1 MIVMQQNDSFC
12 KEEKINFFNLHQSN
26 LAINSQNRNLEPD
39 LEMHKVPISTTTPK
53 SKLTP
58 ELSNDLR
65 HARLGGLLLEADY
78 TPLYPVQEFGPI
90 SYRPATI
97 QWAYESLKPIP
108 RLRDGPYRAHIF
120 KL

>member
-39 LEMHKVPISTTTPK
+39 LEMHKGPISTTTPK

-65 HARLGGLLLEADY
+65 HARLLEDY
-78 TPLYPVQEFGPI
+78 CWRRITPHYIRFKNLVQYPTDPQQYNGPM
-90 SYRPATI
+90 
-97 QWAYESLKPIP
+97 KV
-108 RLRDGPYRAHIF
+108 
-120 KL
+120 